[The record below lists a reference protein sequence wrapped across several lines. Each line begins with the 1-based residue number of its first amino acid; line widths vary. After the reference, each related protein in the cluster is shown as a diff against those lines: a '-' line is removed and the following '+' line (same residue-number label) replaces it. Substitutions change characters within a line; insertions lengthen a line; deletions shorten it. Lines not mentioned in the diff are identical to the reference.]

1 VVPGFEQPPPE
12 GQNTY
17 PGVHGS
23 TNWMSPSYDP
33 TSRLFY
39 IAAREEGTVYYH
51 ATADFHEGTY
61 YTAGG
66 IRGIANVEPSGSIK
80 ALDPSTGEQK
90 WEFPLHSPPW
100 AGVLSTAGGLLFG
113 GTTEG
118 NVFALDSS
126 TGKPLW
132 DFQAGAAVAS
142 GAMSYE
148 FEGKQYVVIT
158 AGRTLIAFGLE

>member
-1 VVPGFEQPPPE
+1 VIPGTDPPPE

-23 TNWMSPSYDP
+23 TNWMSPSYDAAAG
-33 TSRLFY
+33 LFF
-39 IAAREEGTVYYH
+39 IPVREEGTVYYH
-51 ATADFHEGTY
+51 ATVDFHEGAY

-66 IRGIANVEPSGSIK
+66 IRGIPNVEPSGSIQ
-80 ALDPSTGEQK
+80 ALDPSTGALR

-100 AGVLSTAGGLLFG
+100 AGLLSTAGGLVFG

-132 DFQAGAAVAS
+132 DFQAGGPVAA
-142 GAMSYE
+142 GPISYE
-148 FEGKQYVVIT
+148 FEGKQYIVIT
-158 AGRTLIAFGLE
+158 AGRALIAFAAD